1 MFVNFLI
8 NLACTKV
15 KVNDTCGKIK
25 IFQNKVAIQ
34 LSFVVKLKT

>member
-1 MFVNFLI
+1 

-25 IFQNKVAIQ
+25 II
-34 LSFVVKLKT
+34 